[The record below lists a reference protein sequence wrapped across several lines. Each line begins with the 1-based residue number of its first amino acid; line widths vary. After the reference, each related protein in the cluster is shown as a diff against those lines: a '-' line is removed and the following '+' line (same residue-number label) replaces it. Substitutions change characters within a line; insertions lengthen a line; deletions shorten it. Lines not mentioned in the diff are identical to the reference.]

1 MNGIKVGERESCQ
14 ATLYV
19 CWEATGRYDIRRHAY
34 AYTQPT
40 NQIRR
45 VEKRGEACGKKIFP

>member
-45 VEKRGEACGKKIFP
+45 VEKRGEACGKEK